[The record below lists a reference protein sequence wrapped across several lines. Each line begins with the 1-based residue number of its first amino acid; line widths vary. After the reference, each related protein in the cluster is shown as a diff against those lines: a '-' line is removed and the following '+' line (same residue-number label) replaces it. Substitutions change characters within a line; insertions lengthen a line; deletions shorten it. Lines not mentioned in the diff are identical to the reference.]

1 MSIQCTYYQ
10 EGNIIDYTNT
20 GSSALSAGDPVPMT
34 DAFGVAVYG
43 IDAGDTGPVVVSG
56 VFIVT
61 VDSTVSYAAGDKLYW
76 DATNKLFTTST
87 TSTTYA
93 GYAAKEKA
101 VGTSV
106 GYLKLNY

>member
-1 MSIQCTYYQ
+1 MAIQCTYYQ
-10 EGNIIDYTNT
+10 EGNIIDYENT

-43 IDAGDTGPVVVSG
+43 IDAGATGPVVING

-61 VDSTVSYAAGDKLYW
+61 ADSTVSYAAGDKLYW
-76 DATNKLFTTST
+76 DSTNKLFTTSA

-93 GYAAKEKA
+93 GYAAKAKDT
-101 VGTSV
+101 GTTV